1 MRDAAGDAPE
11 PFKPLHPT
19 ESGLLGL
26 VAPAA
31 SLDKDN
37 QDADQGEKDSR
48 DGEHHGCMLAPGQK
62 DGLLRQSQQDHC
74 RRAAPCSISMRHFR
88 AASND
93 AD

>member
-19 ESGLLGL
+19 ESGLLDL

-37 QDADQGEKDSR
+37 QDAVDI
-48 DGEHHGCMLAPGQK
+48 A
-62 DGLLRQSQQDHC
+62 GLNQI
-74 RRAAPCSISMRHFR
+74 PVV
-88 AASND
+88 AASMISALRRVD
-93 AD
+93 IQLT